1 MKRQAAA
8 LLMALGLLTALA
20 GCGAREAEVSASPEP
35 TPTVTA
41 APAPSAS
48 PEPLE
53 TPEPFDGTIFVSC
66 EQSGLANTY
75 EGYIVLKADALLPTV
90 SIEGRDEAAK
100 AITDALQGALEAT
113 EESTREAY
121 KAPAKPSTPGRGRA
135 RDLARPRL
143 EQQRDGHPGRRH
155 CAQLLCRTYSYSGGA
170 HGSYDYFG
178 QTFST
183 VTGEAISLDELATD
197 PAALREA
204 LTEAILA
211 DAGEDEEELFDIEG
225 FTERVFDTDA
235 WYLTDDAL
243 VIFAQVGEVAA
254 GARGRSISPCL

>member
-20 GCGAREAEVSASPEP
+20 GCGTREAEVSASPEP

-75 EGYIVLKADALLPTV
+75 EGYIALKADALLPTV

-100 AITDALQGALEAT
+100 AM
-113 EESTREAY
+113 TRCSC
-121 KAPAKPSTPGRGRA
+121 KARSKPLRRARVRPTRPPAKPSTPWTEDRA

-143 EQQRDGHPGRRH
+143 EQQRDGHPGRRR
-155 CAQLLCRTYSYSGGA
+155 CAQPALPDLFLLRRRARQLRLLRPDLG
-170 HGSYDYFG
+170 
-178 QTFST
+178 T
-183 VTGEAISLDELATD
+183 VTGEGHLARRACGTT
-197 PAALREA
+197 PP
-204 LTEAILA
+204 
-211 DAGEDEEELFDIEG
+211 
-225 FTERVFDTDA
+225 
-235 WYLTDDAL
+235 
-243 VIFAQVGEVAA
+243 
-254 GARGRSISPCL
+254 PCAKR

>member
-20 GCGAREAEVSASPEP
+20 GCGTREAEVSASPEP

-90 SIEGRDEAAK
+90 SIEGRDEAARV
-100 AITDALQGALEAT
+100 ADETGMAG
-113 EESTREAY
+113 
-121 KAPAKPSTPGRGRA
+121 
-135 RDLARPRL
+135 
-143 EQQRDGHPGRRH
+143 
-155 CAQLLCRTYSYSGGA
+155 GGA
-170 HGSYDYFG
+170 D
-178 QTFST
+178 
-183 VTGEAISLDELATD
+183 
-197 PAALREA
+197 
-204 LTEAILA
+204 
-211 DAGEDEEELFDIEG
+211 
-225 FTERVFDTDA
+225 
-235 WYLTDDAL
+235 
-243 VIFAQVGEVAA
+243 
-254 GARGRSISPCL
+254 